1 MKTAL
6 LIIDMLNTLEF
17 PEGKQLLRHA
27 LPVAKKIARLKERM
41 KAKGCPVI
49 YVNDNFGRWRS
60 DQREVFEA
68 CAGERSLGHELAR
81 LLPPAGDDYFVLKP
95 RNSGFFASV
104 LPVLLEDLKARH
116 LVLTG
121 IAGNICVLYT
131 AHDAHTRGYSLTV
144 PRDCIASNTRRENEE
159 ALRQMKAA
167 IRSLSTPAASAVRL

>member
-1 MKTAL
+1 MRTAL

-27 LPVAKKIARLKERM
+27 LPVARNIARLKERM
-41 KAKGCPVI
+41 RNARCPVI

-60 DQREVFEA
+60 DQKEVFEA
-68 CAGERSLGHELAR
+68 CAGETSLGRDLAR
-81 LLPPAGDDYFVLKP
+81 LLPPGDDDYFVLKP

-104 LPVLLEDLKARH
+104 LPVLLDDLKVKR

-131 AHDAHTRGYSLTV
+131 AHDAHTRGYELVV
-144 PRDCIASNTRRENEE
+144 PRDCIASNSRRENQE

-167 IRSLSTPAASAVRL
+167 IRKLRIPVSSSFQP